1 MSLTIE
7 QKHLLISIDNQAN
20 QILSAGGSD
29 EDLMKHL
36 YLVMESLKKI
46 MDLSTQKELNTY
58 CQEYNGFYRFMKLL
72 EKLAVAISKGDISV
86 S

>member
-1 MSLTIE
+1 MSLTRE
-7 QKHLLISIDNQAN
+7 QNICLLALIIK
-20 QILSAGGSD
+20 QIKFCPQVRRD
-29 EDLMKHL
+29 EELMKHL

-46 MDLSTQKELNTY
+46 MDSSTQKELNTY

-86 S
+86 P